1 MVTKYVAK
9 KEQGN
14 EPEAKEIQKEVDIIT
29 NNGKVE
35 VEEANRLAREG
46 QKLNGLQSI
55 TKL

>member
-35 VEEANRLAREG
+35 VEANRLAREG